1 MCYAS
6 APNVFV
12 LDDDGY
18 NRMNPVIVDPADLPD
33 VERAVEMC
41 PEGALSLVENGAGT
55 P

>member
-1 MCYAS
+1 
-6 APNVFV
+6 
-12 LDDDGY
+12 
-18 NRMNPVIVDPADLPD
+18 MNPVIVDPADLPD